1 MKKGKIRCLSLSAAL
16 IGVFIVSLAFPAY
29 AADYGEVYP
38 SYVKQSGGSF
48 IECQTNLGR
57 GAIVIPVTYQSGYIG
72 FSGSG
77 YNVMNISNSSI
88 SGQFVLQNGTA
99 YTCRASGFSTFQYY
113 TDGSWGQYV
122 DLTVSE
128 IYNTNVQFTDEK
140 GDRANTITVF
150 KPYEIAVVSLGILSV
165 LLLLVLLLKRL

>member
-1 MKKGKIRCLSLSAAL
+1 MKKGKIKCLILSGAL
-16 IGVFIVSLAFPAY
+16 IGAFIASSVFPVY
-29 AADYGEVYP
+29 AADYGAAYP
-38 SYVKQSGGSF
+38 SYVNQSGGSF

-57 GAIVIPVTYQSGYIG
+57 GTIIIPVTYQSGYIG

-88 SGQFVLQNGTA
+88 SGQFVLQNGTS

-122 DLTVSE
+122 DLTVSR

-140 GDRANTITVF
+140 GDRSNTITVF
-150 KPYEIAVVSLGILSV
+150 KPYEIAVVSLCILSV
-165 LLLLVLLLKRL
+165 LLLLLLFFKRV